1 MACMQ
6 RNFICPIFYNV
17 FKLSL
22 NKKKYLKYFPWFV
35 RFIVFVFVWTS
46 ECGNLTIWNS
56 FDDEPPIH
64 WMITTHFMKIALP
77 KFLSLSL
84 FLILSHSK
92 TSLESLKC
100 DECKNSLSLKDWMWI
115 IKFDLNQHLQWIS
128 MALIHCLL
136 STPGMAFKM
145 IEIIWKHT

>member
-22 NKKKYLKYFPWFV
+22 NKKKILEIFSLIRSFHCVCVRVCEWMWKFDNLKFLWW
-35 RFIVFVFVWTS
+35 WTADS
-46 ECGNLTIWNS
+46 LNDYNTFYENS
-56 FDDEPPIH
+56 FAKVP
-64 WMITTHFMKIALP
+64 
-77 KFLSLSL
+77 LSL